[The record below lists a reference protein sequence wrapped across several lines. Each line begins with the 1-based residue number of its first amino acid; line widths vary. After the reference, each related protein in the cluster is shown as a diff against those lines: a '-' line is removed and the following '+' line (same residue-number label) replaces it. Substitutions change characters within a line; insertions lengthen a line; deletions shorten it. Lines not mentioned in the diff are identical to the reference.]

1 MYIILCKPAKLHHR
15 LGFASNRGMFKIDHE
30 NDNLPSLLTDIILS
44 RFKIVH
50 SETELDIQVWR
61 CPFLGLG

>member
-15 LGFASNRGMFKIDHE
+15 LGFASNRGMFKIDH
-30 NDNLPSLLTDIILS
+30 DNLPRLLTDIILS

-50 SETELDIQVWR
+50 SETELGIQVWR